1 MHITQQG
8 WSSDRATASNA
19 GEVLQRFRCRRAPT
33 GSSDGERERGTP
45 TWRGYTY
52 LDYVELLERLP
63 RGNPKKEEKF
73 KGIRRAENSFNRG
86 YR

>member
-1 MHITQQG
+1 MIGRPPPMRERYCKGSGAAEHTP
-8 WSSDRATASNA
+8 
-19 GEVLQRFRCRRAPT
+19 VLLM
-33 GSSDGERERGTP
+33 GRERGTP

-86 YR
+86 YRWSEMLLP